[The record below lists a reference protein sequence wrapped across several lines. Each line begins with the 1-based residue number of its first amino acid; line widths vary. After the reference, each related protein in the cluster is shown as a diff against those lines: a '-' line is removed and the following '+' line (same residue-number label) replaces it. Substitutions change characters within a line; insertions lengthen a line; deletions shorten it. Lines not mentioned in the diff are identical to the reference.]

1 MNEMPLHEPLI
12 AEEGKEKERVFTGT
26 PERIVNICLAS
37 ISALIIYWTVYV
49 SADVMW
55 KHGLYIMTVFCMTLV
70 IYPFEKKPKVNHVS
84 LVDWLLIIGSIAGS
98 AYAIWEY
105 LDRFMRLG
113 MLTEMDIF
121 FGCLMLFLGLEVGRR
136 VIGWSLTLVSIVLI
150 LYSLYGFVIPGHFGH
165 GGFDLEAVVT
175 QVYAGMEGYY
185 GLSAKMMI
193 QYVAPFILMGAF
205 LEKSGA
211 GDFFIRLAFALTRN
225 TVGGPAK
232 AAVIGSALLGSISG
246 SAVANVSSTGVL
258 TIPMMKKVGYR
269 PHVAGAIEA
278 AASTGGQIMPPIMGA
293 VAFLMAEFTQIPYLT
308 IVTVATGPIIL
319 YYITLMAFIHFE
331 AKKHNIGQMKDH
343 HIPSART
350 VCSEGWHFFVAIMVI
365 IVIMAFGYSPGMSA
379 LGGIITLIVI
389 HSIKSRKVDFKML
402 YEAMVL
408 GGRYSLGIGSLVG
421 CIGIILS
428 LVGLT
433 GVGLKLSWLFTT
445 LANGSP
451 LVAILLVGLIS
462 MILGMGLASGPAY
475 IVTAIAVGPA
485 LADMGFPLMTAHFIM
500 MWFSIDSE
508 ITPPVGL
515 ASIVGAG
522 HRQRRPHED
531 HVYGLQIRKS
541 VVYPSHSLLL
551 PPRAAASVE
560 PVRHRA
566 HLRYRHA
573 RPHRFRGGLG
583 ELPDAPD
590 HAARTHPAAGRRA
603 PAVHSRPYLGLRGHR
618 PLHHRLLS
626 ATLLLSRRIPA
637 DGLALPHASRRP
649 QCNSHFARNTSPFP
663 ASAPFSTRRKPTA
676 RRAGHHQHGHGPP
689 GLPPRAAHQRSRQEG
704 RRRRAGSLHLQLR
717 PP

>member
-331 AKKHNIGQMKDH
+331 AQKHNIGQMKDH

-408 GGRYSLGIGSLVG
+408 GGSYSLGIGSLVG

-522 HRQRRPHED
+522 IANADPMKTMFTAFKYAKALYILPILFYYRPA
-531 HVYGLQIRKS
+531 
-541 VVYPSHSLLL
+541 LLL
-551 PPRAAASVE
+551 QSSLFDIALTFVT
-560 PVRHRA
+560 VM
-566 HLRYRHA
+566 
-573 RPHRFRGGLG
+573 
-583 ELPDAPD
+583 
-590 HAARTHPAAGRRA
+590 
-603 PAVHSRPYLGLRGHR
+603 LGLIAFAAVWENYLMRR
-618 PLHHRLLS
+618 T
-626 ATLLLSRRIPA
+626 TLLERILLLGGALLLFIPGHIWDFAGIGLFTIVYCLQRYYCPA
-637 DGLALPHASRRP
+637 GFR
-649 QCNSHFARNTSPFP
+649 Q
-663 ASAPFSTRRKPTA
+663 TA
-676 RRAGHHQHGHGPP
+676 
-689 GLPPRAAHQRSRQEG
+689 
-704 RRRRAGSLHLQLR
+704 
-717 PP
+717 

>member
-1 MNEMPLHEPLI
+1 MNETPLHEPLI

-293 VAFLMAEFTQIPYLT
+293 VAFLMAEFTQIPYIT

-408 GGRYSLGIGSLVG
+408 GGRYSLGICSLVG

-522 HRQRRPHED
+522 IANADPMKTMFTAFKYAKALYILPILFYYRPA
-531 HVYGLQIRKS
+531 
-541 VVYPSHSLLL
+541 LLL
-551 PPRAAASVE
+551 QSSLFDIALTFVT
-560 PVRHRA
+560 VM
-566 HLRYRHA
+566 
-573 RPHRFRGGLG
+573 
-583 ELPDAPD
+583 
-590 HAARTHPAAGRRA
+590 
-603 PAVHSRPYLGLRGHR
+603 LGLIAFAAVWENYLMRR
-618 PLHHRLLS
+618 T
-626 ATLLLSRRIPA
+626 TLLERILLLGGALLLFIPGHIWDFAGIGLFIIVYCLQRYYCPA
-637 DGLALPHASRRP
+637 GFR
-649 QCNSHFARNTSPFP
+649 Q
-663 ASAPFSTRRKPTA
+663 TA
-676 RRAGHHQHGHGPP
+676 
-689 GLPPRAAHQRSRQEG
+689 
-704 RRRRAGSLHLQLR
+704 
-717 PP
+717 

>member
-1 MNEMPLHEPLI
+1 MNETPLHEPLI

-408 GGRYSLGIGSLVG
+408 GGRYSLGI
-421 CIGIILS
+421 ILS

-522 HRQRRPHED
+522 IANADPMKTMFTAFKYAKALYILPILFYYRPA
-531 HVYGLQIRKS
+531 
-541 VVYPSHSLLL
+541 LLL
-551 PPRAAASVE
+551 QSSLFDIALTFVT
-560 PVRHRA
+560 VM
-566 HLRYRHA
+566 
-573 RPHRFRGGLG
+573 
-583 ELPDAPD
+583 
-590 HAARTHPAAGRRA
+590 
-603 PAVHSRPYLGLRGHR
+603 LGLIAFAAVWENYLMRR
-618 PLHHRLLS
+618 T
-626 ATLLLSRRIPA
+626 TLLERILLLGGALLLFIPGHIWDFAGIGLFIIVYCLQRYYCPA
-637 DGLALPHASRRP
+637 GFR
-649 QCNSHFARNTSPFP
+649 Q
-663 ASAPFSTRRKPTA
+663 TA
-676 RRAGHHQHGHGPP
+676 
-689 GLPPRAAHQRSRQEG
+689 
-704 RRRRAGSLHLQLR
+704 
-717 PP
+717 

>member
-1 MNEMPLHEPLI
+1 MNETPLHEPLI

-26 PERIVNICLAS
+26 PERLVNICLAS

-165 GGFDLEAVVT
+165 GGFDARSGGH
-175 QVYAGMEGYY
+175 AGLCGHGRLLRAFRQDDDPVRGPVHPHGRFSGKVRSRGFLHPS
-185 GLSAKMMI
+185 GLRAHP
-193 QYVAPFILMGAF
+193 QYRGRTGQGRRHRQRAP
-205 LEKSGA
+205 
-211 GDFFIRLAFALTRN
+211 RLHLR
-225 TVGGPAK
+225 
-232 AAVIGSALLGSISG
+232 

-522 HRQRRPHED
+522 IANADPMKTMFTAFKYAKALYILPILFYYRPA
-531 HVYGLQIRKS
+531 
-541 VVYPSHSLLL
+541 LLL
-551 PPRAAASVE
+551 QSSLFDIALTFVT
-560 PVRHRA
+560 VM
-566 HLRYRHA
+566 
-573 RPHRFRGGLG
+573 
-583 ELPDAPD
+583 
-590 HAARTHPAAGRRA
+590 
-603 PAVHSRPYLGLRGHR
+603 LGLIAFAAVWENYLMRR
-618 PLHHRLLS
+618 T
-626 ATLLLSRRIPA
+626 TLLERILLLGGALLLFIPGHIWDFAGIGLFIIVYCLQRYYCPA
-637 DGLALPHASRRP
+637 GFR
-649 QCNSHFARNTSPFP
+649 Q
-663 ASAPFSTRRKPTA
+663 TA
-676 RRAGHHQHGHGPP
+676 
-689 GLPPRAAHQRSRQEG
+689 
-704 RRRRAGSLHLQLR
+704 
-717 PP
+717 

>member
-1 MNEMPLHEPLI
+1 
-12 AEEGKEKERVFTGT
+12 
-26 PERIVNICLAS
+26 
-37 ISALIIYWTVYV
+37 
-49 SADVMW
+49 MW

-408 GGRYSLGIGSLVG
+408 GGRYSLGICSLVG

-522 HRQRRPHED
+522 IANADPMKTMFTAFKYAKALYILPILFYYRPA
-531 HVYGLQIRKS
+531 
-541 VVYPSHSLLL
+541 LLL
-551 PPRAAASVE
+551 QSSLFDIALTFVT
-560 PVRHRA
+560 VM
-566 HLRYRHA
+566 
-573 RPHRFRGGLG
+573 
-583 ELPDAPD
+583 
-590 HAARTHPAAGRRA
+590 
-603 PAVHSRPYLGLRGHR
+603 LGLIAFAAVWENYLMRR
-618 PLHHRLLS
+618 TTLLERLLLLGG
-626 ATLLLSRRIPA
+626 ALLLFIPGHIWDFA
-637 DGLALPHASRRP
+637 GIGLFTIVYCLQRYY
-649 QCNSHFARNTSPFP
+649 CP
-663 ASAPFSTRRKPTA
+663 AGFRQTA
-676 RRAGHHQHGHGPP
+676 
-689 GLPPRAAHQRSRQEG
+689 
-704 RRRRAGSLHLQLR
+704 
-717 PP
+717 

>member
-1 MNEMPLHEPLI
+1 MNETPLHEPLI

-408 GGRYSLGIGSLVG
+408 GGCYSLGIGSLVG

-522 HRQRRPHED
+522 IANADPMKTMFTAFKYAKALYILPILFYYRPA
-531 HVYGLQIRKS
+531 
-541 VVYPSHSLLL
+541 LLL
-551 PPRAAASVE
+551 QSSLFDIALTFVT
-560 PVRHRA
+560 VM
-566 HLRYRHA
+566 
-573 RPHRFRGGLG
+573 
-583 ELPDAPD
+583 
-590 HAARTHPAAGRRA
+590 
-603 PAVHSRPYLGLRGHR
+603 LGLIAFAAVWENYLMRR
-618 PLHHRLLS
+618 T
-626 ATLLLSRRIPA
+626 TLLERILLLGGALLLFIPGHIWDFAGIGLFIIVYCLQRYYCPA
-637 DGLALPHASRRP
+637 GFR
-649 QCNSHFARNTSPFP
+649 Q
-663 ASAPFSTRRKPTA
+663 TA
-676 RRAGHHQHGHGPP
+676 
-689 GLPPRAAHQRSRQEG
+689 
-704 RRRRAGSLHLQLR
+704 
-717 PP
+717 

>member
-1 MNEMPLHEPLI
+1 MRYIDDVTPAAKFFAAATVLLVLEI
-12 AEEGKEKERVFTGT
+12 TRRTTGW
-26 PERIVNICLAS
+26 A
-37 ISALIIYWTVYV
+37 
-49 SADVMW
+49 
-55 KHGLYIMTVFCMTLV
+55 LV
-70 IYPFEKKPKVNHVS
+70 IVAS
-84 LVDWLLIIGSIAGS
+84 
-98 AYAIWEY
+98 
-105 LDRFMRLG
+105 
-113 MLTEMDIF
+113 T
-121 FGCLMLFLGLEVGRR
+121 
-136 VIGWSLTLVSIVLI
+136 LI
-150 LYSLYGFVIPGHFGH
+150 LYAFFGDMLPRAVKHTGFTFDVIVEHLFLLNEGVYGIPIGVATSTLFG
-165 GGFDLEAVVT
+165 
-175 QVYAGMEGYY
+175 
-185 GLSAKMMI
+185 
-193 QYVAPFILMGAF
+193 FIMFGAF
-205 LEKSGA
+205 LERSKMSSIFM
-211 GDFFIRLAFALTRN
+211 DLACLLTRN
-225 TVGGPAK
+225 SQGGPAK
-232 AAVIGSALLGSISG
+232 VAIFASALFGTISG
-246 SAVANVSSTGVL
+246 SAAANVYGTGTFTIPLMKRVGYTPSFAGAVEAVSSTG
-258 TIPMMKKVGYR
+258 
-269 PHVAGAIEA
+269 
-278 AASTGGQIMPPIMGA
+278 GQLMPPIMGA

-522 HRQRRPHED
+522 IANADPMKTMFTAFKYAKALYILPILFYYRPA
-531 HVYGLQIRKS
+531 
-541 VVYPSHSLLL
+541 LLL
-551 PPRAAASVE
+551 QSSLFDIALTFVT
-560 PVRHRA
+560 VM
-566 HLRYRHA
+566 
-573 RPHRFRGGLG
+573 
-583 ELPDAPD
+583 
-590 HAARTHPAAGRRA
+590 
-603 PAVHSRPYLGLRGHR
+603 LGLIAFAAVWENYLMRR
-618 PLHHRLLS
+618 TTLLERLLLLGG
-626 ATLLLSRRIPA
+626 ALLLFIPGHIWDFA
-637 DGLALPHASRRP
+637 GIGLFTIVYCLQRYY
-649 QCNSHFARNTSPFP
+649 CP
-663 ASAPFSTRRKPTA
+663 AGFRQTA
-676 RRAGHHQHGHGPP
+676 
-689 GLPPRAAHQRSRQEG
+689 
-704 RRRRAGSLHLQLR
+704 
-717 PP
+717 

>member
-1 MNEMPLHEPLI
+1 MNETPLHEPLI

-37 ISALIIYWTVYV
+37 ISALVIYWTVYV
-49 SADVMW
+49 SAD
-55 KHGLYIMTVFCMTLV
+55 GLYIMTVFCMTLV
-70 IYPFEKKPKVNHVS
+70 IYPFEKKPKVNHIS

-522 HRQRRPHED
+522 IANADPMKTMFTAFKYAKALYILPILFYYRPA
-531 HVYGLQIRKS
+531 
-541 VVYPSHSLLL
+541 LLL
-551 PPRAAASVE
+551 QSNLFDIALTFVT
-560 PVRHRA
+560 VM
-566 HLRYRHA
+566 
-573 RPHRFRGGLG
+573 
-583 ELPDAPD
+583 
-590 HAARTHPAAGRRA
+590 
-603 PAVHSRPYLGLRGHR
+603 LGLIAFAAVWENYLMRR
-618 PLHHRLLS
+618 TTLLERL
-626 ATLLLSRRIPA
+626 LLLSGALLLFIPGHIWDFA
-637 DGLALPHASRRP
+637 GIGLFIIVYCLQRYY
-649 QCNSHFARNTSPFP
+649 CP
-663 ASAPFSTRRKPTA
+663 AGFRQTA
-676 RRAGHHQHGHGPP
+676 
-689 GLPPRAAHQRSRQEG
+689 
-704 RRRRAGSLHLQLR
+704 
-717 PP
+717 

>member
-1 MNEMPLHEPLI
+1 MNETPLHEPLI

-408 GGRYSLGIGSLVG
+408 GWRYSLGIGSLVG

-522 HRQRRPHED
+522 IANADPMKTMFTAFKYAKALYILPILFYYRPA
-531 HVYGLQIRKS
+531 
-541 VVYPSHSLLL
+541 LLL
-551 PPRAAASVE
+551 QSSLFDIALTFVT
-560 PVRHRA
+560 VM
-566 HLRYRHA
+566 
-573 RPHRFRGGLG
+573 
-583 ELPDAPD
+583 
-590 HAARTHPAAGRRA
+590 
-603 PAVHSRPYLGLRGHR
+603 LGLIAFAAVWENYLMRR
-618 PLHHRLLS
+618 T
-626 ATLLLSRRIPA
+626 TLLERILLLGGALLLFIPGHIWDFAGIGLFIIVYCLQRYYCPA
-637 DGLALPHASRRP
+637 GFR
-649 QCNSHFARNTSPFP
+649 Q
-663 ASAPFSTRRKPTA
+663 TA
-676 RRAGHHQHGHGPP
+676 
-689 GLPPRAAHQRSRQEG
+689 
-704 RRRRAGSLHLQLR
+704 
-717 PP
+717 

>member
-1 MNEMPLHEPLI
+1 M
-12 AEEGKEKERVFTGT
+12 V
-26 PERIVNICLAS
+26 AS
-37 ISALIIYWTVYV
+37 A
-49 SADVMW
+49 
-55 KHGLYIMTVFCMTLV
+55 
-70 IYPFEKKPKVNHVS
+70 
-84 LVDWLLIIGSIAGS
+84 
-98 AYAIWEY
+98 
-105 LDRFMRLG
+105 
-113 MLTEMDIF
+113 
-121 FGCLMLFLGLEVGRR
+121 
-136 VIGWSLTLVSIVLI
+136 
-150 LYSLYGFVIPGHFGH
+150 
-165 GGFDLEAVVT
+165 
-175 QVYAGMEGYY
+175 
-185 GLSAKMMI
+185 
-193 QYVAPFILMGAF
+193 
-205 LEKSGA
+205 
-211 GDFFIRLAFALTRN
+211 
-225 TVGGPAK
+225 
-232 AAVIGSALLGSISG
+232 
-246 SAVANVSSTGVL
+246 GVL
-258 TIPMMKKVGYR
+258 TIPPMKKVGYR

-331 AKKHNIGQMKDH
+331 AQKHNIGQMKDH

-522 HRQRRPHED
+522 IANADPMKTMFTAFKYAKALYILPILFYYRPA
-531 HVYGLQIRKS
+531 
-541 VVYPSHSLLL
+541 LLL
-551 PPRAAASVE
+551 QSSLFDIALTFVT
-560 PVRHRA
+560 VM
-566 HLRYRHA
+566 
-573 RPHRFRGGLG
+573 
-583 ELPDAPD
+583 
-590 HAARTHPAAGRRA
+590 
-603 PAVHSRPYLGLRGHR
+603 LGLIAFAAVWENYLMRR
-618 PLHHRLLS
+618 T
-626 ATLLLSRRIPA
+626 TLLERILLLGGALLLFIPGHIWDFAGIGLFIIVYCLQRYYCPA
-637 DGLALPHASRRP
+637 GFR
-649 QCNSHFARNTSPFP
+649 Q
-663 ASAPFSTRRKPTA
+663 TA
-676 RRAGHHQHGHGPP
+676 
-689 GLPPRAAHQRSRQEG
+689 
-704 RRRRAGSLHLQLR
+704 
-717 PP
+717 

>member
-1 MNEMPLHEPLI
+1 MNETPLHEPLI

-408 GGRYSLGIGSLVG
+408 GGSYSLGIGSLVG

-522 HRQRRPHED
+522 IANADPMKTMFTAFKYAKALYILPILFYYRPA
-531 HVYGLQIRKS
+531 
-541 VVYPSHSLLL
+541 LLL
-551 PPRAAASVE
+551 QSSLFDIALTFVT
-560 PVRHRA
+560 VM
-566 HLRYRHA
+566 
-573 RPHRFRGGLG
+573 
-583 ELPDAPD
+583 
-590 HAARTHPAAGRRA
+590 
-603 PAVHSRPYLGLRGHR
+603 LGLIAFAAVWENYLMRR
-618 PLHHRLLS
+618 T
-626 ATLLLSRRIPA
+626 TLLERILLLGGALLLFIPGHIWDFAGIGLFTIVYCLQRYYCPA
-637 DGLALPHASRRP
+637 GFR
-649 QCNSHFARNTSPFP
+649 Q
-663 ASAPFSTRRKPTA
+663 TA
-676 RRAGHHQHGHGPP
+676 
-689 GLPPRAAHQRSRQEG
+689 
-704 RRRRAGSLHLQLR
+704 
-717 PP
+717 

>member
-1 MNEMPLHEPLI
+1 MNETPLHEPLI

-84 LVDWLLIIGSIAGS
+84 LVDWLLLIGSIAGS

-278 AASTGGQIMPPIMGA
+278 AASTGGQIMPSIMGA

-331 AKKHNIGQMKDH
+331 AKKHNLGQMKDH

-408 GGRYSLGIGSLVG
+408 GGRYSLGSGSLVG

-522 HRQRRPHED
+522 IANADPMKTMFTAFKYAKALYILPILFYYRPA
-531 HVYGLQIRKS
+531 
-541 VVYPSHSLLL
+541 LLL
-551 PPRAAASVE
+551 QSSLFDIALTFVT
-560 PVRHRA
+560 VM
-566 HLRYRHA
+566 
-573 RPHRFRGGLG
+573 
-583 ELPDAPD
+583 
-590 HAARTHPAAGRRA
+590 
-603 PAVHSRPYLGLRGHR
+603 LGLIAFAAVWANYLMRR
-618 PLHHRLLS
+618 T
-626 ATLLLSRRIPA
+626 TLLERILLLGGALLLFIPGHIWDFAGIGLFIIVYCLQRYYCPA
-637 DGLALPHASRRP
+637 EFR
-649 QCNSHFARNTSPFP
+649 Q
-663 ASAPFSTRRKPTA
+663 TA
-676 RRAGHHQHGHGPP
+676 
-689 GLPPRAAHQRSRQEG
+689 
-704 RRRRAGSLHLQLR
+704 
-717 PP
+717 

>member
-1 MNEMPLHEPLI
+1 
-12 AEEGKEKERVFTGT
+12 
-26 PERIVNICLAS
+26 
-37 ISALIIYWTVYV
+37 
-49 SADVMW
+49 
-55 KHGLYIMTVFCMTLV
+55 
-70 IYPFEKKPKVNHVS
+70 
-84 LVDWLLIIGSIAGS
+84 
-98 AYAIWEY
+98 
-105 LDRFMRLG
+105 
-113 MLTEMDIF
+113 
-121 FGCLMLFLGLEVGRR
+121 
-136 VIGWSLTLVSIVLI
+136 
-150 LYSLYGFVIPGHFGH
+150 
-165 GGFDLEAVVT
+165 
-175 QVYAGMEGYY
+175 
-185 GLSAKMMI
+185 
-193 QYVAPFILMGAF
+193 
-205 LEKSGA
+205 
-211 GDFFIRLAFALTRN
+211 
-225 TVGGPAK
+225 
-232 AAVIGSALLGSISG
+232 
-246 SAVANVSSTGVL
+246 
-258 TIPMMKKVGYR
+258 
-269 PHVAGAIEA
+269 
-278 AASTGGQIMPPIMGA
+278 MGA

-508 ITPPVGL
+508 ITPPVGI

-522 HRQRRPHED
+522 IANADPMKTMFTAFKYAKALYILPILFYYRPA
-531 HVYGLQIRKS
+531 
-541 VVYPSHSLLL
+541 LLL
-551 PPRAAASVE
+551 QSSLFDIALTFVT
-560 PVRHRA
+560 VM
-566 HLRYRHA
+566 
-573 RPHRFRGGLG
+573 
-583 ELPDAPD
+583 
-590 HAARTHPAAGRRA
+590 
-603 PAVHSRPYLGLRGHR
+603 LGLIAFAAVWENYLMRR
-618 PLHHRLLS
+618 TTLLERL
-626 ATLLLSRRIPA
+626 LLLSGALLLFIPGHIWDFA
-637 DGLALPHASRRP
+637 GIGLFIIVYCLQRYY
-649 QCNSHFARNTSPFP
+649 CP
-663 ASAPFSTRRKPTA
+663 AGFRQTA
-676 RRAGHHQHGHGPP
+676 
-689 GLPPRAAHQRSRQEG
+689 
-704 RRRRAGSLHLQLR
+704 
-717 PP
+717 

>member
-1 MNEMPLHEPLI
+1 MNETPLHEPLI

-26 PERIVNICLAS
+26 PERLVNICLAS

-408 GGRYSLGIGSLVG
+408 GGRYSLGIGSLGG

-522 HRQRRPHED
+522 IANADPMKTMFTAFKYAKALYILPILFYYRPA
-531 HVYGLQIRKS
+531 
-541 VVYPSHSLLL
+541 LLL
-551 PPRAAASVE
+551 QSSLFDIALTFVT
-560 PVRHRA
+560 VM
-566 HLRYRHA
+566 
-573 RPHRFRGGLG
+573 
-583 ELPDAPD
+583 
-590 HAARTHPAAGRRA
+590 
-603 PAVHSRPYLGLRGHR
+603 LGLIAFAAVWENYLMRR
-618 PLHHRLLS
+618 T
-626 ATLLLSRRIPA
+626 TLLERILLLGGALLLFIPGHIWDFAGIGLFIIVYCLQRYYCPA
-637 DGLALPHASRRP
+637 GFR
-649 QCNSHFARNTSPFP
+649 Q
-663 ASAPFSTRRKPTA
+663 TA
-676 RRAGHHQHGHGPP
+676 
-689 GLPPRAAHQRSRQEG
+689 
-704 RRRRAGSLHLQLR
+704 
-717 PP
+717 

>member
-1 MNEMPLHEPLI
+1 MNETPLHEPLI

-408 GGRYSLGIGSLVG
+408 GGRYSLGIGSPVG

-522 HRQRRPHED
+522 IANADPMKTMFTAFKYAKALYILPILFYYRPA
-531 HVYGLQIRKS
+531 
-541 VVYPSHSLLL
+541 LLL
-551 PPRAAASVE
+551 QSSLFDIALTFVT
-560 PVRHRA
+560 VM
-566 HLRYRHA
+566 
-573 RPHRFRGGLG
+573 
-583 ELPDAPD
+583 
-590 HAARTHPAAGRRA
+590 
-603 PAVHSRPYLGLRGHR
+603 LGLIAFAAVWENYLMRR
-618 PLHHRLLS
+618 T
-626 ATLLLSRRIPA
+626 TLLERILLLGGALLLFIPGHIWDFAGIGLFIIVYCLQRYYCPA
-637 DGLALPHASRRP
+637 GFR
-649 QCNSHFARNTSPFP
+649 Q
-663 ASAPFSTRRKPTA
+663 TA
-676 RRAGHHQHGHGPP
+676 
-689 GLPPRAAHQRSRQEG
+689 
-704 RRRRAGSLHLQLR
+704 
-717 PP
+717 

>member
-1 MNEMPLHEPLI
+1 MKYYSTNHT
-12 AEEGKEKERVFTGT
+12 A
-26 PERIVNICLAS
+26 PEV
-37 ISALIIYWTVYV
+37 
-49 SADVMW
+49 
-55 KHGLYIMTVFCMTLV
+55 TL
-70 IYPFEKKPKVNHVS
+70 
-84 LVDWLLIIGSIAGS
+84 G
-98 AYAIWEY
+98 
-105 LDRFMRLG
+105 
-113 MLTEMDIF
+113 
-121 FGCLMLFLGLEVGRR
+121 
-136 VIGWSLTLVSIVLI
+136 
-150 LYSLYGFVIPGHFGH
+150 
-165 GGFDLEAVVT
+165 EAVVR
-175 QVYAGMEGYY
+175 
-185 GLSAKMMI
+185 GLAPDKGLYMPEQIEKLPRSFYDGIASMSFHEI
-193 QYVAPFILMGAF
+193 ACRVAEAF
-205 LEKSGA
+205 FGDDIEHETLRKIVCDTLSFETPVVRVEPGIYSLELFHGPT
-211 GDFFIRLAFALTRN
+211 LAFKD
-225 TVGGPAK
+225 VGARFM
-232 AAVIGSALLGSISG
+232 ARMLSHFIGRDNGRVSVLVATSGDTG

-350 VCSEGWHFFVAIMVI
+350 VCREGWHFFVAIMVI

-522 HRQRRPHED
+522 IANADPMKTMFTAFKYAKALYILPILFYYRPA
-531 HVYGLQIRKS
+531 
-541 VVYPSHSLLL
+541 LLL
-551 PPRAAASVE
+551 QSNLFDIALTFVT
-560 PVRHRA
+560 VM
-566 HLRYRHA
+566 
-573 RPHRFRGGLG
+573 
-583 ELPDAPD
+583 
-590 HAARTHPAAGRRA
+590 
-603 PAVHSRPYLGLRGHR
+603 LGLIAFAAVWENYLMRR
-618 PLHHRLLS
+618 TTLLERL
-626 ATLLLSRRIPA
+626 LLLSGALLLFIPGQIWDFA
-637 DGLALPHASRRP
+637 GIGLFIIVYCLQRYY
-649 QCNSHFARNTSPFP
+649 CP
-663 ASAPFSTRRKPTA
+663 AGFRQTA
-676 RRAGHHQHGHGPP
+676 
-689 GLPPRAAHQRSRQEG
+689 
-704 RRRRAGSLHLQLR
+704 
-717 PP
+717 